1 MSLHM
6 LVLVVVNTLLPLLAL
21 WWLIAPQRGSRLEWL
36 AKVVLVLAY
45 LACVAL
51 ASVWLMP
58 SVCAP
63 QACFVPFAIALGLS
77 WLTAR
82 ASTSVDPESR
92 PTTAL
97 SRPSTGRFAT
107 SA

>member
-1 MSLHM
+1 MSLQM
-6 LVLVVVNTLLPLLAL
+6 LVLVVVNTLLPPLAL
-21 WWLIAPQRGSRLEWL
+21 GWLIAPQ
-36 AKVVLVLAY
+36 
-45 LACVAL
+45 
-51 ASVWLMP
+51 
-58 SVCAP
+58 
-63 QACFVPFAIALGLS
+63 ACFAPFAIALGLS

-92 PTTAL
+92 PTTAS